1 MTPTRPMVLVV
12 VGLISLVMG
21 LAIAD
26 LYDTATGR
34 PIPVPLS
41 SAVTIAAV
49 ASVLV
54 VWTEVFRRRMRSP
67 DQRIDPFVAV
77 RSAALAMAASRAGA
91 IICGLF
97 VGVGSWYL
105 FDLSSTA
112 ARQRALICALGAF
125 ASLATTLAGLW
136 LERICRLPD
145 DDDDDPPSGPGRDVG
160 GDWVHPRAGLKQHDR
175 RVADRTGASG

>member
-1 MTPTRPMVLVV
+1 MTPTRPIVLLVV
-12 VGLISLVMG
+12 ALISLIMG

-49 ASVLV
+49 ALVLV
-54 VWTEVFRRRMRSP
+54 AWTEVFRRRMRAP
-67 DQRIDPFVAV
+67 DQRVDPFVAV

-91 IICGLF
+91 IICGMFL
-97 VGVGSWYL
+97 GVGTWYL
-105 FDLSSTA
+105 FDLSSAA
-112 ARQRALICALGAF
+112 ARQRVLICALGAF
-125 ASLATTLAGLW
+125 AAVATTLAGLW

-145 DDDDDPPSGPGRDVG
+145 DDDDDPRSGPAHDVG
-160 GDWVHPRAGLKQHDR
+160 GDWVHPRARL
-175 RVADRTGASG
+175 